1 MGRREFSVSLAGGLT
16 AAWVAEASAKG
27 GAAMVDQAQARD
39 GGLTAVAGIK
49 VGHFT
54 DERRPTGCTVILTEA
69 GAVCGVDVRGG
80 APGTRETDL
89 LDPVNTVQEVH
100 GLVLSG
106 GSAFGLD
113 TATGVMRFLEER
125 GIGFPVGAARVP
137 IVPAAILF
145 DLGIGDW
152 TIRPDAEAGYKAA
165 RAAGTGPV
173 AEGSV
178 GAGAGATVGKVLGTA
193 RAMRGGVGT
202 AALALPRGGRV
213 AALVAVNS
221 FGDVVDP
228 DSGRTV
234 AGVRSE
240 DGRELVGAMNVLL
253 GGKGADATQRGE
265 NTCIG
270 VIATDVTLTQAE
282 ATKVAQMAQDG
293 LARAI
298 RPVHTPWDGD
308 TLFALS
314 TGGVELLPA
323 HAPGRRGGCRGD
335 RAGRASGG
343 AGGDRPSRDSL
354 RQRFRRRVSE
364 RLGRAG
370 PPLGRARYRGWKSCG
385 RTVERPGCWCGHP
398 VDGGPRSGGEAVD
411 KPPERCGWPVGQ
423 VLRNA
428 VPAVENGRFRCGNLA
443 GILWRSRGSTVDAA
457 RGAVEKQGSGC
468 GRSVQNRRFPVED
481 PSPFCGCGVDGLWMT
496 ACD

>member
-1 MGRREFSVSLAGGLT
+1 MSTMGRREFSVSLAGGLT
-16 AAWVAEASAKG
+16 VAWVAEASARG
-27 GAAMVDQAQARD
+27 GAAMVNEAQTQD
-39 GGLTAVAGIK
+39 GGLTAVAGIR

-54 DERRPTGCTVILTEA
+54 DERRPTGCTAILAER

-113 TATGVMRFLEER
+113 SATGVVRFLEER
-125 GIGFPVGAARVP
+125 GIGFPVGELKVP

-145 DLGIGDW
+145 DLSIGDW

-165 RAAGTGPV
+165 RAANRGPV

-178 GAGAGATVGKVLGTA
+178 GAGAGATVGKLLGKA
-193 RAMRGGVGT
+193 RAMRGGIGT
-202 AALALPRGGRV
+202 AALRLPRGGTV
-213 AALVAVNS
+213 AALVAVNAL
-221 FGDVVDP
+221 GDVFDP

-253 GGKGADATQRGE
+253 SGRGAGREQKGE

-270 VIATDVTLTQAE
+270 VIATDVAMTQAE
-282 ATKVAQMAQDG
+282 ATRVAQMAHDG
-293 LARAI
+293 LARVI

-314 TGGVELLPA
+314 TGGVELAQPA
-323 HAPGRRGGCRGD
+323 LLVGAVAAEVTA
-335 RAGRASGG
+335 RA
-343 AGGDRPSRDSL
+343 
-354 RQRFRRRVSE
+354 
-364 RLGRAG
+364 
-370 PPLGRARYRGWKSCG
+370 
-385 RTVERPGCWCGHP
+385 
-398 VDGGPRSGGEAVD
+398 
-411 KPPERCGWPVGQ
+411 
-423 VLRNA
+423 VLRGVRAATGLPGIPSVSDFDNA
-428 VPAVENGRFRCGNLA
+428 
-443 GILWRSRGSTVDAA
+443 
-457 RGAVEKQGSGC
+457 
-468 GRSVQNRRFPVED
+468 
-481 PSPFCGCGVDGLWMT
+481 
-496 ACD
+496 